1 MDNRG
6 RPSTLDGVTD
16 HLEGIARADD
26 RLGVSFP
33 LPGVTLPLARW
44 VEIHGV
50 GEVGAEVEWNLDD
63 SRPGAPGRLVLY
75 AGPDP
80 PPEHTLDDWTL
91 PEGAVAGGHRVT
103 VRTAPL
109 AEAQP
114 SLRPVTEV
122 VWRDGD
128 LHLRL
133 TAQGPWD
140 AGEVLQIVASIPS
153 SVTEATPP
161 V

>member
-1 MDNRG
+1 
-6 RPSTLDGVTD
+6 VTD

-26 RLGVSFP
+26 RLGMPFP
-33 LPGVTLPLARW
+33 LPTVTLPPIRW
-44 VEIHGV
+44 VEVHGV

-63 SRPGAPGRLVLY
+63 TRAGAPGRLVLY

-80 PPEHTLDDWTL
+80 PPKQALDDWTL

-103 VRTAPL
+103 IRAAPL
-109 AEAQP
+109 AHAQP

-122 VWRDGD
+122 VWHDGD

-133 TAQGPWD
+133 TAQGPWEP
-140 AGEVLQIVASIPS
+140 GELLQIVASIPS
-153 SVTEATPP
+153 TVTDGTPP
-161 V
+161 L